1 MRKNH
6 LMAQNK
12 AENIDRLDV
21 DYEDLPVLTVDDL
34 KPITEDARS
43 DIVSVNWYNG
53 SFVGREMP
61 NPIMVSIDPSVS
73 MKASTV
79 TMTWKD
85 INSVVD
91 QFSFDQSD
99 LRKDDASKLLQ
110 RLNPLVGM

>member
-1 MRKNH
+1 M
-6 LMAQNK
+6 
-12 AENIDRLDV
+12 
-21 DYEDLPVLTVDDL
+21 LTVDDL
-34 KPITEDARS
+34 KPITEDAS
-43 DIVSVNWYNG
+43 CDVVYVDWYNG
-53 SFVGREMP
+53 SFLGREMP
-61 NPIMVSIDPSVS
+61 NPIMVSMDRSGSV
-73 MKASTV
+73 KASTI